1 MPKQVRALRAKTTI
15 AFSGSRRFI
24 YEGDLVRSDDP
35 AVRSHPEAF
44 ESVDEALGIEQATK
58 QPGQKR
64 AARKPAAIPAAEV
77 SESDSSE
84 EVVDGVDSQAAVDA
98 PSSAS

>member
-35 AVRSHPEAF
+35 AVKSHPEAF
-44 ESVDEALGIEQATK
+44 ELVDEALGIEQATK

-64 AARKPAAIPAAEV
+64 AAKKPAPAPEPAAEV
-77 SESDSSE
+77 LESDSS
-84 EVVDGVDSQAAVDA
+84 AV
-98 PSSAS
+98 

>member
-35 AVRSHPEAF
+35 AVKSHPEAF
-44 ESVDEALGIEQATK
+44 ELVDEALGIEQATK

-64 AARKPAAIPAAEV
+64 AARKPAPKPDEV
-77 SESDSSE
+77 A
-84 EVVDGVDSQAAVDA
+84 DGVDGQAAVDA